1 MRDGVGFAPFCEPKN
16 LMIADILQWIYVAA
30 VVFLLFGAAIFV
42 HEWGHYIVARL
53 CGLKVEAFAI
63 GFGPPIYAWEK
74 DGIEYSLRW
83 IPAGG
88 YVKLPQ
94 MLTSEAL
101 EGSKAGTPE
110 PPPPADGASKDGEKK
125 EIEPPKPEPL
135 PPASPV
141 SKILV
146 AFAGPA
152 MNVVFAY
159 AIATFLYVFGLP
171 IKVNPS
177 VVGEVKEGSEAYEAG
192 IRRDHRIVSV
202 LGKPVDT
209 WDKIFETVYLAPTNR
224 IPVQYTDGETTN
236 SAVLTAK
243 PLEGTTLKMLQ
254 LFPKDPPFI
263 RAIAS
268 EDGPA
273 AKAGVQVNDR
283 IVKFADVPIYG
294 SSQFIGEV
302 QKRGGEECELVV
314 ERNGTNV
321 SLTVT
326 PQGSPKAIIGVAIG
340 GAEVYEVMKPGP
352 LPWVQVNETVD
363 RIKMTIGAL
372 MNSKETGVGAKDLS
386 GPIGILSVLAAQVKA
401 DLRLA
406 LSFMILL
413 NISLAVM
420 NLLPIPV
427 LDGGHIVMSAIEGL
441 IGKPISIRVQEYAT
455 TAFALLLIS
464 FMLYVSFHDVK
475 RFPLFRSMFS
485 QEVKIEEQKKA
496 PVEPTPVQ
504 PEASDTKEAEP
515 SAAEPSPAP
524 AQ

>member
-1 MRDGVGFAPFCEPKN
+1 
-16 LMIADILQWIYVAA
+16 MIADIFQWIYVAV

-101 EGSKAGTPE
+101 EGSSSTKE
-110 PPPPADGASKDGEKK
+110 KEVPPPEEKK
-125 EIEPPKPEPL
+125 EEGKREDEGKGAQGPPAQPASEPL
-135 PPASPV
+135 PPAPPL

-171 IKVNPS
+171 VKVNPS
-177 VVGEVKEGSEAYEAG
+177 IVGEVKEGSEAYEAG

-202 LGKPVDT
+202 LGQPVDT
-209 WDKIFETVYLAPTNR
+209 WDKIFELVYLAPTNR
-224 IPVQYTDGETTN
+224 IPVEFTDGLTTN
-236 SAVLTAK
+236 LAVLTAR
-243 PLEGTTLKMLQ
+243 PLEGTTLKMLE

-263 RAIAS
+263 RAITT

-273 AKAGVQVNDR
+273 ARAGVQVNDR
-283 IVKFADVPIYG
+283 IVKFAGVPIYG
-294 SSQFIGEV
+294 SSQFIEEV
-302 QKRGGEECELVV
+302 QKRGGQECELVV
-314 ERNGTNV
+314 ERDGAYVT
-321 SLTVT
+321 LKVT
-326 PQGSPKAIIGVAIG
+326 PQGQPEAKIGVAIG
-340 GAEVYEVMKPGP
+340 GAEVYEVMRPGP
-352 LPWVQVNETVD
+352 LPWVQVNETVN
-363 RIKMTIGAL
+363 RIRMTIGAL
-372 MNSKETGVGAKDLS
+372 INSEETGVGAKDLS
-386 GPIGILSVLAAQVKA
+386 GPIGILSVLAAQVNT

-427 LDGGHIVMSAIEGL
+427 LDGGHILMSIVEAL
-441 IGKPISIRVQEYAT
+441 IGKPISVRVQEYAT

-475 RFPLFRSMFS
+475 RFPLFRSMFN
-485 QEVKIEEQKKA
+485 QDVKIEEQKPAEKPATKGAKPAAGETEA
-496 PVEPTPVQ
+496 PAPTSTSA
-504 PEASDTKEAEP
+504 PE
-515 SAAEPSPAP
+515 PAP

>member
-1 MRDGVGFAPFCEPKN
+1 
-16 LMIADILQWIYVAA
+16 MIVQILEYIYVAI

-42 HEWGHYIVARL
+42 HEWGHYIVARM

-74 DGIEYSLRW
+74 DGIEYSIRW

-101 EGSKAGTPE
+101 EGSGPKPAEAAKTGDEEGKEGEVAKT
-110 PPPPADGASKDGEKK
+110 PPA
-125 EIEPPKPEPL
+125 PEPL
-135 PPASPV
+135 PPASPL

-146 AFAGPA
+146 AFAGPL

-159 AIATFLYVFGLP
+159 AIATFLYTFGLP
-171 IKVNPS
+171 VKVNPS
-177 VVGEVKEGSEAYEAG
+177 IVGMVKEDSEAHKVG
-192 IRRDHRIVSV
+192 IRTGDRIVSV
-202 LGKPVDT
+202 LDNPVST
-209 WDKIFETVYLAPTNR
+209 WDKIFETVYLAKGDQIPIEFTDGTKTNR
-224 IPVQYTDGETTN
+224 V
-236 SAVLTAK
+236 VLTAK
-243 PLEGTTLKMLQ
+243 PFEGTTLKVLP
-254 LFPKDPPFI
+254 LYPKDPPFI
-263 RAIAS
+263 RAVS
-268 EDGPA
+268 SDDSPA
-273 AKAGVQVNDR
+273 ARAGIQPNDK
-283 IVKFADVPIYG
+283 ILQFGGMPIYG
-294 SSQFIGEV
+294 SGQFVSEV
-302 QKRGGEECELVV
+302 QKRGGIETELIV

-321 SLTVT
+321 ALMVT
-326 PQGSPKAIIGVAIG
+326 PEGKPKALIGVGIG
-340 GAEVYEVMKPGP
+340 GAEVYVVQRPGP
-352 LPWVQVNETVD
+352 LPWVQVNETVA
-363 RIKMTIGAL
+363 RIKMTISAL
-372 MNSKETGVGAKDLS
+372 ANSKETGVGAKDLS

-427 LDGGHIVMSAIEGL
+427 LDGGHIAMSIVEAL
-441 IGKPISIRVQEYAT
+441 RGKPISVRVQEYAT

-475 RFPLFRSMFS
+475 RFSLFRSMFN
-485 QEVKIEEQKKA
+485 QGVKIEEQQDPPPAA
-496 PVEPTPVQ
+496 PKT
-504 PEASDTKEAEP
+504 SDSPAPKAEP
-515 SAAEPSPAP
+515 ATEPESVPAP